1 MSRAAL
7 EVAGSAYWGD
17 IKRLCV
23 VSMVVMSSRISAV
36 YALDRTIKLLNH
48 ARLYGL
54 ANGCSYGKSNLRYL
68 VRAFDGAVWRN
79 ALARPGD
86 LISAKCTDPL
96 SNIAVFSS
104 TPACK
109 AQIIVRTI
117 GFAAQHAWAG
127 LCWASKSVGGH
138 AASLSQVALS
148 TSSMNRSARTT
159 SKNLRHAGGILDL
172 RH

>member
-36 YALDRTIKLLNH
+36 YALDRTIKLLNN

-68 VRAFDGAVWRN
+68 VRAFYGAVWRN
-79 ALARPGD
+79 QH
-86 LISAKCTDPL
+86 SA
-96 SNIAVFSS
+96 S
-104 TPACK
+104 
-109 AQIIVRTI
+109 
-117 GFAAQHAWAG
+117 
-127 LCWASKSVGGH
+127 
-138 AASLSQVALS
+138 
-148 TSSMNRSARTT
+148 
-159 SKNLRHAGGILDL
+159 
-172 RH
+172 